1 MRTTRWEYHI
11 ERLVGDSHA
20 WPACVGELGLEG
32 WELAAAESHIVLD
45 DPHRLQWTGT
55 FKRPKD
61 S

>member
-1 MRTTRWEYHI
+1 MRITRWEYHI
-11 ERLVGDSHA
+11 ERVIGDSHA
-20 WPACVGELGLEG
+20 WLARLTELGLDG

-45 DPHRLQWTGT
+45 DPHRVQWMGT